1 MKVKTIDKV
10 TKDYIEITTNNGE
23 KLKLNKIKANEAIYH
38 KKKKK
43 NGKWYFNFSEETSYK
58 KYVDE
63 DGHELI
69 LEQNN
74 KLVYDPVKEYGK
86 GNHTY
91 SDIIGDLIVFE
102 KMVQY
107 IILMTIIRH

>member
-1 MKVKTIDKV
+1 M
-10 TKDYIEITTNNGE
+10 
-23 KLKLNKIKANEAIYH
+23 
-38 KKKKK
+38 
-43 NGKWYFNFSEETSYK
+43 
-58 KYVDE
+58 
-63 DGHELI
+63 I

-107 IILMTIIRH
+107 IILMTIIRHLKELNRSIFMLQNRLIISSLSVQKLI